1 MSAADKLHLLGQ
13 SVCYDNIRRSLI
25 VDGTLMDMIER
36 RDILGL
42 TSNPSIFMKA
52 IADSDDYDADLQ
64 TMALAG
70 LEPLDIFYRLAIQD
84 VQDVTDL
91 FRPYYD
97 ASGGADGF
105 VSLEVNPRLAR
116 DTEGTLKEAL
126 WLWETV
132 DRPNLFVKIPGT
144 KEGLPAITEA
154 IAAGLNINVTLIFSR
169 ERYREVMDAYLK
181 GIERRVE
188 AGLAVDGIASCASFF
203 VSRVENKT
211 DGALQAI
218 VDAGGP
224 NAEVAKSL
232 LGRMAVDNIRLA
244 YQDFEEFFNSERFQ
258 KVSAYGAQRQR
269 PLWASTGTKDPAY
282 SDVKYVESLVAPC
295 TVNTMPPKTL
305 EAFLDHGD
313 PRVTIYDEIDQA
325 KEDFV
330 KFAELGLSIDQIT
343 TELEEEGLAS
353 FNSGFDKLLNV
364 IEERRQ
370 TYLAG
375 LGELAEAVAK
385 RVEQLEDEDVV
396 ARIHRVDPTVWT
408 DDPAGQQEVQ
418 KRLGW
423 LALPDANQSL
433 VPGLFDFA
441 DEALDEDFEKVLLL
455 GMGGSSLAPETV
467 ADIFEGYIEGAELRI
482 LDSTI
487 PEQVKELAAWVD
499 YGKTLFIVS
508 SKSGGT
514 SETMSLFHYFWAQA
528 KAKAGADTAKQ
539 FIAITDP
546 GSKLAKLGKELG
558 FRAVFTA
565 NPNVG
570 GRYSALSQFG
580 LVPASLMGVDIDQF
594 LWTASDMAS
603 RCSAD
608 QPLVENTGAVLGIIL
623 GEAALA
629 GRDKLTF
636 VTDDAVAP
644 LGAWLE
650 QLVAESSGKLGKGI
664 VPVAGEPLLAAD
676 AYGKDRL
683 FAYLRATGEN
693 DEFAEALVKAGQPV
707 VTLDIPFL
715 YDLAGEFYRWEFA
728 IAVAC
733 SVIGV
738 NAFDQPDVQD
748 NKDRTKKLIKAYLE
762 NGKLDEPATLWSKD
776 GVEVAGAAF
785 DGLDKCGSV
794 AEVIEAF
801 TGLAKDGDYI
811 AINAYLPRNE
821 AVEAQ
826 LTALRERILKATGKA
841 TTLGFG
847 PRFLH
852 STGQLHKGGA
862 NNGLFLQITQAD
874 AGDLEIPEAGYG
886 FSVLARAQALGDLD
900 ALQSRDRRVIRI
912 NLPAG
917 DKLNF

>member
-1 MSAADKLHLLGQ
+1 
-13 SVCYDNIRRSLI
+13 
-25 VDGTLMDMIER
+25 
-36 RDILGL
+36 
-42 TSNPSIFMKA
+42 MKA
-52 IADSDDYDADLQ
+52 
-64 TMALAG
+64 
-70 LEPLDIFYRLAIQD
+70 F
-84 VQDVTDL
+84 
-91 FRPYYD
+91 
-97 ASGGADGF
+97 
-105 VSLEVNPRLAR
+105 
-116 DTEGTLKEAL
+116 
-126 WLWETV
+126 
-132 DRPNLFVKIPGT
+132 
-144 KEGLPAITEA
+144 
-154 IAAGLNINVTLIFSR
+154 
-169 ERYREVMDAYLK
+169 
-181 GIERRVE
+181 
-188 AGLAVDGIASCASFF
+188 
-203 VSRVENKT
+203 
-211 DGALQAI
+211 
-218 VDAGGP
+218 
-224 NAEVAKSL
+224 
-232 LGRMAVDNIRLA
+232 
-244 YQDFEEFFNSERFQ
+244 
-258 KVSAYGAQRQR
+258 GAQVQR
-269 PLWASTGTKDPAY
+269 PLWASTGTKNAAY
-282 SDVKYVESLVAPC
+282 SDIKYVESLVAPF

-313 PRVTIYDEIDQA
+313 PQVTIYDEIDQA
-325 KEDFV
+325 KDDFV
-330 KFAELGLSIDQIT
+330 KFAELGLSIDEIT
-343 TELEEEGLAS
+343 TTLEEEGLAS
-353 FNSGFDKLLNV
+353 FNAGFDKLLDV

-370 TYLAG
+370 EYLGG
-375 LGELAEAVAK
+375 LGDLAEAVAK
-385 RVEQLEDEDVV
+385 RVAQFDADDVV
-396 ARIHRVDPTVWT
+396 SRIHRIDPTVWT

-423 LALPDANQSL
+423 LTLPDANQNL
-433 VPGLFDFA
+433 VAELTDFA

-455 GMGGSSLAPETV
+455 GMGGSSLAPETM
-467 ADIFEGYIEGAELRI
+467 ATIFEGYVEGAELRI
-482 LDSTI
+482 LDSTL
-487 PEQVKELAAWVD
+487 PEQVKALDEWVD
-499 YGKTLFIVS
+499 YGKTLFIVA

-514 SETMSLFHYFWAQA
+514 TETMSLFQYFWAQA
-528 KAKAGADTAKQ
+528 KAKGGKDTGKQ

-546 GSKLAKLGKELG
+546 GSKLAALGEENG
-558 FRAVFTA
+558 FRAIFTA

-570 GRYSALSQFG
+570 GRYSALAQFG
-580 LVPASLMGVDIDQF
+580 LVPAGLMGVDLDQF

-603 RCSAD
+603 RCGAG
-608 QPLVENTGAVLGIIL
+608 QPLDENPGAILGIIL

-636 VTDDAVAP
+636 LTDAAVAP

-664 VPVAGEPLLAAD
+664 VPVADEPQLAAN

-683 FAYLRATGEN
+683 FAYLRATGEK
-693 DEFAEALVKAGQPV
+693 DDFVADLVKAGQPV
-707 VTLDIPFL
+707 VTLNIPFL

-748 NKDRTKKLIKAYLE
+748 NKDRTKKLIKAYGE
-762 NGKLDEPATLWSKD
+762 SGKLDEPETLWSKD

-801 TGLAKDGDYI
+801 TDQAKTGDYI

-821 AVEAQ
+821 AVEAK

-874 AGDLEIPEAGYG
+874 TSDLEIPEVEYS

-900 ALQSRDRRVIRI
+900 ALLSRDRRVIRI

-917 DKLNF
+917 DELTF

>member
-1 MSAADKLHLLGQ
+1 MSAADKLHILGQ

-25 VDGTLMDMIER
+25 ADGTLMDMIER

-52 IADSDDYDADLQ
+52 VADSDDYDADLQ

-70 LEPLDIFYRLAIQD
+70 MEPLDIFYHLAIKD

-91 FRPYYD
+91 FRPYYE

-116 DTEGTLKEAL
+116 DAEGTLAEAI

-132 DRPNLFVKIPGT
+132 NRPNLFVKIPGT

-154 IAAGLNINVTLIFSR
+154 IAAGINVNVTLIFSR

-181 GIERRVE
+181 GLERRVE

-211 DGALQAI
+211 DDALQAI

-224 NAEVAKSL
+224 KAEVAQAL

-258 KVSAYGAQRQR
+258 KVQGFGAQKQR
-269 PLWASTGTKDPAY
+269 PLWASTGTKNPAY
-282 SDVKYVESLVAPC
+282 SDVKYVEQLVAPN

-325 KEDFV
+325 KDDFA
-330 KFAELGLSIDQIT
+330 KFAELGLSMDDIT
-343 TELEEEGLAS
+343 TTLEEEGLAS
-353 FNSGFDKLLNV
+353 FNGGFNKLLEV

-370 TYLAG
+370 QYLAG
-375 LGELAEAVAK
+375 LGGLAEAVAS
-385 RVEQLEDEDVV
+385 RVEQFEAEDLV
-396 ARIHRVDPTVWT
+396 ARIHRIDPTVWT
-408 DDPAGQQEVQ
+408 EDPAGRQEVQ

-423 LALPDANQSL
+423 LTLPEANQSL
-433 VPGLFDFA
+433 VADLYDFA
-441 DEALDEDFEKVLLL
+441 DEALDEGFEKVLLL
-455 GMGGSSLAPETV
+455 GMGGSSLAPETLASV
-467 ADIFEGYIEGAELRI
+467 FEGYAEGAELRI

-487 PEQVKELAAWVD
+487 PAQVRELDAWVD

-514 SETMSLFHYFWAQA
+514 SETMSLFHYFWARA
-528 KAKAGADTAKQ
+528 KAEAGEDYAQ
-539 FIAITDP
+539 HFVAITDP
-546 GSKLAKLGKELG
+546 GSKLAALGEDLG

-580 LVPASLMGVDIDQF
+580 LVPASLLGIDLDQF
-594 LWTASDMAS
+594 LWAASDMAA
-603 RCSAD
+603 RCSVN

-636 VTDDAVAP
+636 LTDAAVAP

-650 QLVAESSGKLGKGI
+650 QLVAESSGKLGRGI
-664 VPVAGEPLLAAD
+664 VPVADEPLVAAGS
-676 AYGKDRL
+676 YGKDRL
-683 FAYLRATGEN
+683 FAYLRATGER
-693 DEFAEALVKAGQPV
+693 DEFVAALVKAGQPV
-707 VTLDIPFL
+707 ITLDIPYL

-748 NKDRTKKLIKAYLE
+748 NKDRTKKLIQSYLDQGRLE
-762 NGKLDEPATLWSKD
+762 EPETLWSKE
-776 GVEVAGAAF
+776 GVEVAGVGF
-785 DGLDKCGSV
+785 DGLEKCGSV
-794 AEVIEAF
+794 AEVVKAF

-811 AINAYLPRNE
+811 AINAYLPRNAE
-821 AVEAQ
+821 VEAK
-826 LTALRERILKATGKA
+826 LAALRERVLKDTGRA

-874 AGDLEIPEAGYG
+874 ADDLAIPEAGYG
-886 FSVLARAQALGDLD
+886 FSVLARAQSLGDLD
-900 ALQSRDRRVIRI
+900 ALRSRDRRVIRI

-917 DKLNF
+917 DLLNF